1 MLTLIQILK
10 KIYAVFS
17 TVLIDFSSLVSD
29 TSNKS
34 VNGRIRKV
42 LIMLL
47 CSTFG
52 EIIYAEKLIKRW
64 SKITHL
70 SWIAAIANKDMSCSE
85 ASDQDL

>member
-1 MLTLIQILK
+1 MQYIW
-10 KIYAVFS
+10 
-17 TVLIDFSSLVSD
+17 
-29 TSNKS
+29 
-34 VNGRIRKV
+34 
-42 LIMLL
+42 
-47 CSTFG
+47 